1 MDWTEL
7 IDTAFKVAGNN
18 NKANQAEA
26 VRTVEAAVIDGENPV
41 ASTAGR
47 HPDHFRKGVLVLTTH
62 RLLFLKDGKP
72 PVPVPLTAVTDAT
85 VTRTK
90 LNGDVLTVVALTGS
104 HRFEDVAKA
113 DVFAERLR
121 EAARRARTAPPTKPT
136 PTDAAPRRAERR
148 RSTPR
153 PAGAVGRPARLR
165 RAHRRGVHPGQGP
178 PDRLGPVRPR
188 GPAGPGATSYGA
200 GWKLAKAASRAWELA
215 GEPQSASGVIQ

>member
-1 MDWTEL
+1 MDWTDL

-18 NKANQAEA
+18 SQANQAEA

-72 PVPVPLTAVTDAT
+72 PVPVPLTAVTDAA
-85 VTRTK
+85 VARTK

-113 DVFAERLR
+113 DVFAEQLR
-121 EAARRARTAPPTKPT
+121 EAARLAR
-136 PTDAAPRRAERR
+136 
-148 RSTPR
+148 
-153 PAGAVGRPARLR
+153 
-165 RAHRRGVHPGQGP
+165 
-178 PDRLGPVRPR
+178 
-188 GPAGPGATSYGA
+188 
-200 GWKLAKAASRAWELA
+200 KAASAARPAADTAPADLSAGDQLLGQLERLA
-215 GEPQSASGVIQ
+215 ALHASGALTDEEFTRAKARLIG